1 MVAKER
7 RERKEEEDRQRRERK
22 RLEGR
27 VEQLERR
34 ERERGERLRGL
45 EDRVRRG
52 ERVRGLLMSESQ
64 GGVGGVGAIKGNG
77 GSEVGRLSVEKGV
90 RGREEDGGAAPAPV
104 VN

>member
-27 VEQLERR
+27 VEELERR

-52 ERVRGLLMSESQ
+52 ERVRGLLMSETQ
-64 GGVGGVGAIKGNG
+64 EGGVGRGR
-77 GSEVGRLSVEKGV
+77 SEVGRLSVEKGE
-90 RGREEDGGAAPAPV
+90 RGREGEASAPAPV
-104 VN
+104 VS